1 VYSIG
6 ILYVVIYIDN
16 NTMVICAVSHICAIR
31 VRNFI
36 LCRIQIALAMAL
48 LISYYVKMYL
58 NWLLFKIFN
67 SLQNLKSFNIEPPDV

>member
-1 VYSIG
+1 
-6 ILYVVIYIDN
+6 
-16 NTMVICAVSHICAIR
+16 MVICAVSHICAIR
-31 VRNFI
+31 FYLQCDPTHC